1 MKWLKS
7 YYPVILFFLSLF
19 SVACSTTAPFNQAPT
34 ISSVP
39 INNTVVEELYT
50 YDVEASDANGDT
62 LTYSLNYAPSDMTI
76 DSTTGLIQWTPT
88 DVGAYD
94 INIQVSDGALFEI
107 QSFTITVS
115 VDNIETLSPPANLS
129 ATDGVYADK
138 IKISWDSVIG
148 ASHYKVYR
156 SENIAGTKMP
166 ISDWQT
172 ETIFED
178 SDMESLVTYYYWVK
192 AAKSSSGDDSSV
204 YSDFDDGYAT
214 QFTIVIY
221 PPNNISA
228 TDNLINEIQ
237 ITWDSVIGA
246 SHYQVY
252 RASSLLGLKTAISD
266 WQTETTFEDT
276 DLFTGNTYYYWV
288 KAAKSSSGDSASD
301 YSDYDTGYAIGF
313 SIILSPPTGV
323 SASDGTFSDR
333 IRVTWE
339 PVSGATHYQV
349 YISNYNWMITKQSAV
364 SGWQTETTFDV
375 FGTEPGY
382 WYDFWVKAATSS
394 TGENASDLSEKDPGY
409 RSQ

>member
-1 MKWLKS
+1 MKMLKR
-7 YYPVILFFLSLF
+7 YYPVILFFLLLF
-19 SVACSTTAPFNQAPT
+19 FVGCSTT
-34 ISSVP
+34 
-39 INNTVVEELYT
+39 INN
-50 YDVEASDANGDT
+50 
-62 LTYSLNYAPSDMTI
+62 I
-76 DSTTGLIQWTPT
+76 
-88 DVGAYD
+88 
-94 INIQVSDGALFEI
+94 EI
-107 QSFTITVS
+107 I
-115 VDNIETLSPPANLS
+115 SPPTNIS
-129 ATDGVYADK
+129 ATDGVFADK
-138 IKISWDSVIG
+138 IKITWEPVMG
-148 ASHYKVYR
+148 ATHYKVYR

-172 ETIFED
+172 ETTLED
-178 SDMESLVTYYYWVK
+178 TDIESLVTYYYWVK
-192 AAKSSSGDDSSV
+192 AAQSSSGDNISD

-221 PPNNISA
+221 PPTNVSA
-228 TDNLINEIQ
+228 SDNLINEIQ

-276 DLFTGNTYYYWV
+276 DLFTGTTYYYWI
-288 KAAKSSSGDSASD
+288 KAAKNSSGDSASD

-313 SIILSPPTGV
+313 SIMLSPPTGV

-339 PVSGATHYQV
+339 PVSGATHYAV
-349 YISNYNWMITKQSAV
+349 FISNYNWMFHKQSTLKSGTLI
-364 SGWQTETTFDV
+364 SGWQTDTTFDV

-394 TGENASDLSEKDPGY
+394 TGENASDFSEKDAGY